1 MVCKNTYNGRGL
13 PSMRFR
19 ILIAVIAACI
29 AAWAVSRQEVLITD
43 PAALASPMDLKLV
56 PSRTS
61 SVYRARRGEWQ
72 FNLHSYITYFDGK
85 FWAIWSSG
93 RVDEDSSSQLIRY
106 ATSPDGHTWS
116 EALILADDP
125 DGPERR
131 GRWIARGIFAFNRKV
146 AALLARLDGPSDTP
160 QGHESWHNL
169 KLMRFEW
176 DGKKWQDRGLFL
188 DNCMNNYPPQLWS
201 GRWFM
206 TCRNSYAGMYTAIS
220 ESAAGGK
227 WQVTRLPGEPPH
239 DHMSEP
245 SSYLDPQGT
254 AHLIFRDGRGSKYLY
269 RSLSTDQGRTWSA
282 PVRTNYPDATSKNIA
297 GRLENG
303 WYFLINNAN
312 QSKRDPLAISF
323 SRDGWVFDR
332 PAALRKNAP
341 ERRFAGKSKG
351 NLSFQ
356 YPHILE
362 RNGSLWVIYS
372 TNKEDI
378 EISEFRIADFGLGK

>member
-56 PSRTS
+56 PSRTC

-131 GRWIARGIFAFNRKV
+131 GRWIARGIFAFNRK
-146 AALLARLDGPSDTP
+146 
-160 QGHESWHNL
+160 
-169 KLMRFEW
+169 
-176 DGKKWQDRGLFL
+176 
-188 DNCMNNYPPQLWS
+188 
-201 GRWFM
+201 
-206 TCRNSYAGMYTAIS
+206 
-220 ESAAGGK
+220 
-227 WQVTRLPGEPPH
+227 
-239 DHMSEP
+239 
-245 SSYLDPQGT
+245 
-254 AHLIFRDGRGSKYLY
+254 
-269 RSLSTDQGRTWSA
+269 
-282 PVRTNYPDATSKNIA
+282 
-297 GRLENG
+297 
-303 WYFLINNAN
+303 
-312 QSKRDPLAISF
+312 
-323 SRDGWVFDR
+323 
-332 PAALRKNAP
+332 
-341 ERRFAGKSKG
+341 
-351 NLSFQ
+351 
-356 YPHILE
+356 
-362 RNGSLWVIYS
+362 
-372 TNKEDI
+372 
-378 EISEFRIADFGLGK
+378 